1 MDFDRDQLL
10 SDVFQAATEKL
21 RDSGAPHTDR
31 ELDLALKEAMRETVE
46 QATMALTGT
55 VRSQRAALHGM
66 LEEWDKT
73 RKTVKTRW
81 GKV

>member
-10 SDVFQAATEKL
+10 SDVFQAATDKL
-21 RDSGAPHTDR
+21 RASQSHHSDKEIS
-31 ELDLALKEAMRETVE
+31 EALRTAMSEVIDEATK
-46 QATMALTGT
+46 AITGT
-55 VRSQRAALHGM
+55 VRSQRGPLYAM

-81 GKV
+81 G